1 MCLER
6 RLVGR
11 GLGSALICYGMLC
24 KLCRACLFSSRGD
37 IKQPPLLVHSPRRA
51 WPHRAGWAQQGQG
64 PSNHP
69 SPCLSMPPRHRVWAL
84 FGVSRLSSVLIE
96 VSGNRKN
103 EQEDVSALSQ
113 ARRTDRFLPGH
124 RKGGKPA
131 MFQVLLLSQGS
142 GAAEETIANQT
153 STGHPGHS
161 TCGTDTATRLV
172 HINPLPLLP
181 APSGHGAER
190 PRSTTA

>member
-1 MCLER
+1 MFGTET
-6 RLVGR
+6 R
-11 GLGSALICYGMLC
+11 GSGFGICTNLLRDVVQAMSGV
-24 KLCRACLFSSRGD
+24 FVFFQRGH
-37 IKQPPLLVHSPRRA
+37 KAAPLLVHSPRRA

-113 ARRTDRFLPGH
+113 ARRTDRSLPGH

-153 STGHPGHS
+153 STGHRGHF
-161 TCGTDTATRLV
+161 TCRTGTATRLV